1 MNKKYILYLVTGIVS
16 FALFYNSLG
25 NDFVFDD
32 ESVVQNNLSIQSLSN
47 IPKFFT
53 ADEGFHKVIGRYY
66 RPLVSS
72 TYAIDYAIWGL
83 NPYGFHLTNILIHVI
98 SCLLLLSILIR
109 LFAKYEH
116 GLLAALIGALV
127 FAAHPIHTEA
137 VSWISGRTDSL
148 VTLFFFASFLM
159 YMKFTEDENGKLPM
173 YLSLLFFVL
182 GLLSKEMIVTMPVF
196 ILLYDFV
203 LRKKD
208 IEYFKKNLAA
218 YIAFAAVTLIFLF
231 VRYLLLKD
239 IPDREAYLYFYGKD
253 SATAFFTMMKTIP
266 VYFKLLLY
274 PVNLLYH
281 YNGTIPDASSLG
293 DVKVIVSLL
302 FVLAFLVFA
311 FYLFKKHSVY
321 SFAILFFLVSLLPV
335 LNIVPTMNLMAER
348 FLYISSFALTLAV
361 SYAAA
366 CYINDKNRI
375 PVAVVALII
384 VSTFVFL
391 TFNRNEDW
399 KNNDTLYSTA
409 DGIDGNVLLVNAGN
423 IYANKKNY
431 PEAEK
436 RYRRAIEIRDNSI
449 LAHHNLGLIFLLSGK
464 IDSAEIKFKKGLEID
479 SLAPDGYLQLSNIY
493 QQRGEDDKAI
503 NMLEKLQTIVPNY
516 RNSAELLAM
525 LKQGGIRGTLE
536 GSNLP
541 EELAANQISILEKR
555 SFNYYRRSKF
565 EEALSDLNKLVELNP
580 SGRSG
585 YYNNIALCYTELK
598 NQSMAKEFFLKALD
612 ADGKNIN
619 ALNGMADIYEKEK
632 NIDKAVEMYNKILE
646 ISPDDGNAKSKL
658 ESLRKK

>member
-1 MNKKYILYLVTGIVS
+1 MNKKYILYLVTGIVA

-66 RPLVSS
+66 RPIVSS

-109 LFAKYEH
+109 LFGKYEQ
-116 GLLAALIGALV
+116 GLLAALIGALI
-127 FAAHPIHTEA
+127 FTAHPIHTEA

-159 YMKFTEDENGKLPM
+159 YIKFTEDENGKMPL
-173 YLSLLFFVL
+173 YLSLVFFIL

-203 LRKKD
+203 FRKKD
-208 IEYFKKNLAA
+208 IDYFKKNLFA
-218 YIAFAAVTLIFLF
+218 YIAFAAVTLIFLL

-253 SATAFFTMMKTIP
+253 SATAFFTMLKTIP

-281 YNGTIPDASSLG
+281 YNGTIPDVSSIG
-293 DVKVIVSLL
+293 DIKVIFSLM
-302 FVLAFLVFA
+302 FVLALLVIAAYF
-311 FYLFKKHSVY
+311 FKKHSVY
-321 SFAILFFLVSLLPV
+321 SFAILFFFVSLLPV

-348 FLYISSFALTLAV
+348 FLYISSFALTLAI
-361 SYAAA
+361 SYAAV
-366 CYINDKNRI
+366 CFINDKSRI
-375 PVAVVALII
+375 PVAVIALVI
-384 VSTFVFL
+384 VSAFVFL

-464 IDSAEIKFKKGLEID
+464 IDSAEIKFRKGLEID

-493 QQRGEDDKAI
+493 QQRGEDEKAI
-503 NMLEKLQTIVPNY
+503 SMLEKLQTIVPNY

-525 LKQGGIRGTLE
+525 LKQGGIRGTVE
-536 GSNLP
+536 GSDLP
-541 EELAANQISILEKR
+541 EELVANQISILEKR
-555 SFNYYRRSKF
+555 SYNYYRRSKF
-565 EEALSDLNKLVELNP
+565 DEALKDLYKLAELNQ

-585 YYNNIALCYTELK
+585 YYNNIALCYTELG
-598 NQSMAKEFFLKALD
+598 NQPMAKEFFLKALD
-612 ADGKNIN
+612 ADGKNVN

-632 NIDKAVEMYNKILE
+632 NTDKAAQMYNKILE
-646 ISPDDGNAKSKL
+646 INPADGNAKSKL